1 MRLSYNEFHIS
12 RQVRDLCKF
21 DQSLYSSCGNV
32 ILADMKSVHKFQ
44 TKLNELFVSRGEKEK
59 QVSAGNLNAMGLID
73 EILHYVCMLFRR
85 DKAPSCFTM
94 LLVDLD
100 TYFGGKDKV
109 DDVSLCM
116 ALMLNGNTVLENL

>member
-59 QVSAGNLNAMGLID
+59 QVWMW
-73 EILHYVCMLFRR
+73 LF
-85 DKAPSCFTM
+85 T
-94 LLVDLD
+94 
-100 TYFGGKDKV
+100 
-109 DDVSLCM
+109 
-116 ALMLNGNTVLENL
+116 